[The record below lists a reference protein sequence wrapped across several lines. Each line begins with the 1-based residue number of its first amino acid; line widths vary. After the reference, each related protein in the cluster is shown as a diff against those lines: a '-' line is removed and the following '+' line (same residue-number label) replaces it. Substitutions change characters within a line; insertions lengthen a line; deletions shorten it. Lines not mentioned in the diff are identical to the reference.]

1 MSPDST
7 QLLRYIGDMA
17 RQMAIMAD
25 DPSLN
30 VIRYLLHLVVE
41 EADIL
46 KNLETANEQKA
57 GFDKLHFVDPNPIHA
72 SHAKLQIAAMPV
84 SRRADLRGRFSG
96 PTLERM
102 VEGAGFLIAE

>member
-46 KNLETANEQKA
+46 KNPETANEQKWW
-57 GFDKLHFVDPNPIHA
+57 V
-72 SHAKLQIAAMPV
+72 
-84 SRRADLRGRFSG
+84 R
-96 PTLERM
+96 
-102 VEGAGFLIAE
+102 

>member
-7 QLLRYIGDMA
+7 QLARYIGDMA

-30 VIRYLLHLVVE
+30 VIRYLLYLIVE

-46 KNLETANEQKA
+46 RNLEAPNEQR
-57 GFDKLHFVDPNPIHA
+57 I
-72 SHAKLQIAAMPV
+72 
-84 SRRADLRGRFSG
+84 
-96 PTLERM
+96 
-102 VEGAGFLIAE
+102 